1 MGDNDGASCCN
12 EPQHAFIY
20 LYILYVLIV
29 IITWGTMLAKPMR
42 LLTTAVHEISHA
54 LACWITGGQVEAIE
68 VYTNEGGV
76 TRFRGGCRCLI
87 NCAGYLGEAFW
98 GMMFVLLSGGR
109 LTSTFAASG
118 LIVAL
123 LISLCYSPNRVLV
136 ALNIFYAIVTLAF
149 ILVEWY
155 VFTPILMYVTLLY
168 GVFFGTYAI
177 VDIFDHLVIRSN
189 PQSDAYAAY
198 EESGGCCYPRCVGVT
213 WLIIAVLFQM
223 IGIWLA
229 LILMSDECGDDGWF
243 ECVFHSKF
251 DLDLLEFDW
260 WPDDWDLFD
269 Q

>member
-168 GVFFGTYAI
+168 G
-177 VDIFDHLVIRSN
+177 
-189 PQSDAYAAY
+189 
-198 EESGGCCYPRCVGVT
+198 CCYPRCVGVT